1 MAVRMTH
8 KRMVL
13 ATSFVA
19 GFMLG
24 IGVLHLLPHAIAT
37 VPSADV
43 AVRWLLAGF
52 LVMFLLERFFTFH
65 HHETESQTGDHHS
78 AQPAESQHGIQ
89 GSGHGRELTWGGAAI
104 GLTLHSLV
112 NGAALT
118 ASILAEANGENRG
131 LAGLGVFLVIALHK
145 PFDAMTIGTLMAI
158 SNRPPALRH
167 LVNVLFALSIPV
179 GAAIFY
185 VGVIHP
191 AQPNSIILGCA
202 IAFAAG
208 TFLCIAMSDLLP
220 ELRFHEHD
228 RFMLSLALIVGLALA
243 WGVDRLESKG
253 HDHGHGTTVIPHQ
266 LEHEKVSGSGK

>member
-1 MAVRMTH
+1 M
-8 KRMVL
+8 
-13 ATSFVA
+13 
-19 GFMLG
+19 
-24 IGVLHLLPHAIAT
+24 
-37 VPSADV
+37 
-43 AVRWLLAGF
+43 
-52 LVMFLLERFFTFH
+52 
-65 HHETESQTGDHHS
+65 
-78 AQPAESQHGIQ
+78 
-89 GSGHGRELTWGGAAI
+89 TWGGAAI

-118 ASILAEANGENRG
+118 ASILAEADGENHG